1 MYLFYLLKLKREER
15 KNMAVGVKEGVD
27 GILMLLNLFIITYS
41 LVESVYN
48 WIIRKMAHFKCKYPC
63 DKVLLNLPSNEL

>member
-48 WIIRKMAHFKCKYPC
+48 
-63 DKVLLNLPSNEL
+63 